1 MVMRYFGGGIGHL
14 KNTPPQQLEVPI
26 DPSDEEM
33 AVDEEDN
40 NVDPCIH
47 TNEDLGNIVPQPSID
62 VIMISDEL
70 EVTEDDEDDNEDDN
84 LNESDNSDDGDESGD
99 DKDDDSG
106 CSSESDEEDYG
117 YATP

>member
-62 VIMISDEL
+62 VLMISGEL
-70 EVTEDDEDDNEDDN
+70 DSELKDDEDDNDDER
-84 LNESDNSDDGDESGD
+84 LE
-99 DKDDDSG
+99 
-106 CSSESDEEDYG
+106 
-117 YATP
+117 